1 MINSSPPLGQSDVSF
16 EKSIGAFWKIFL
28 AEGIVLVVL
37 GILAILAPFI
47 AGVAATLVLGWLFLL
62 AGISGLVF
70 SYQSRSAPGFW
81 WGLLSSAVAL
91 LAGLL
96 IVWNPLSGLLTLT
109 FVLIAYFLVD
119 GILTI
124 LLGLEH
130 RRELSGRWQW
140 IILGGVVDLVLA
152 FILISGLPGTALWA
166 LGLIVGIDLVFG
178 GTTIIGVALAARKI
192 IA

>member
-1 MINSSPPLGQSDVSF
+1 MINSSTPFEQTDPSLG
-16 EKSIGAFWKIFL
+16 KSIGVLWKIFL

-37 GILAILAPFI
+37 GILAILAPFL
-47 AGVAATLVLGWLFLL
+47 AGVAATLVIGWLFLL
-62 AGISGLVF
+62 AGISGLIF

-178 GTTIIGVALAARKI
+178 GATIIGVALAARKI